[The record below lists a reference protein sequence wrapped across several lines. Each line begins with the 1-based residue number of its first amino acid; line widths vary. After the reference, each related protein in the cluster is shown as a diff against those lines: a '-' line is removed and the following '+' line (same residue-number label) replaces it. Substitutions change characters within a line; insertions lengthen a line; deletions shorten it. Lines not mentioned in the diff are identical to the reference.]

1 MGFEDIVEGV
11 TVKEDVDKV
20 TGLTRRIVIE
30 HKEEKHPQIVIRDKA
45 GELLGYYSI
54 PTGAHIIVKD
64 GDKVAAGDLLAK
76 TPRQIMGTK
85 DITGGLPRVAELFE
99 ARRPKDPAIITEI
112 DGVVEFAG
120 TVRGMRKI
128 AVKNESGMQRD
139 YLIPPGKHLNVYR
152 GDRVIAGQSLVD
164 GPVVLEDILR
174 IRGEKMLQEYLLKEV
189 QEVYRM
195 QGVAINDK
203 HIEVIIRQ
211 MLRKVMIEDRGDT
224 KFLLGE
230 QVNKFDFQEENEGV
244 RKEKGKPAKGVPVL
258 LGITKAAL
266 TTDSFVSA
274 ASFQETTRVL
284 TDAAASG
291 RRDELRGLKE
301 NVIMGHLI
309 PAGTGVRLY
318 HNIKIEGSGGKG
330 DADAKPDG

>member
-1 MGFEDIVEGV
+1 
-11 TVKEDVDKV
+11 
-20 TGLTRRIVIE
+20 
-30 HKEEKHPQIVIRDKA
+30 
-45 GELLGYYSI
+45 
-54 PTGAHIIVKD
+54 VKD
-64 GDKVAAGDLLAK
+64 GERVAGGDLLAK
-76 TPRQIMGTK
+76 TPRQITGTK

-128 AVKNESGMQRD
+128 IVKNESGMQTE

-152 GDRVIAGQSLVD
+152 GDRITAGQSLID

-174 IRGEKMLQEYLLKEV
+174 IRGQKMLQEYLLREI
-189 QEVYRM
+189 QEVYRL
-195 QGVAINDK
+195 QGVSINDK

-211 MLRKVMIEDRGDT
+211 MLKKVMVEARGDT
-224 KFLLGE
+224 KLLLGE
-230 QVNKFDFQEENEGV
+230 HVNKFDFQEENERVVAKG
-244 RKEKGKPAKGVPVL
+244 GKPAKGLPVL

-266 TTDSFVSA
+266 TTDSFISA

-309 PAGTGVRLY
+309 PAGTGAAIY
-318 HNIKIEGSGGKG
+318 HKIRIESKEKG
-330 DADAKPDG
+330 